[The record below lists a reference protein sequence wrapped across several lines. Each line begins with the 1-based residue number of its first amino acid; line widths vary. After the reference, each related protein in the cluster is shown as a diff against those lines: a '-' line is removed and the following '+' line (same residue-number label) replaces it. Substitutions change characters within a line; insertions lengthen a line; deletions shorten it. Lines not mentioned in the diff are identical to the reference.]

1 MAQFTR
7 DRLEERGV
15 ALPNES
21 TWSLCARAVPIASNV
36 ESRIFFRPP
45 RIDCQL
51 KLRLQTN
58 LQSFYESWFNTETN
72 RHSSSQLELVLL
84 IPRKQTKSMP
94 LTGRFSTYDRL
105 PGHWSQNASCR
116 VTRYIHDWVLRRKNC
131 TRMKEGAEKLYMTTR
146 MARKNMIY
154 LVNRGCEVP
163 CRLSHTLAYSRFW
176 YIYHLTWTKIKSW
189 QDTNICSK
197 YWCLWLPIK

>member
-1 MAQFTR
+1 MGPCLVAQFTR
-7 DRLEERGV
+7 ERLEERGV

-131 TRMKEGAEKLYMTTR
+131 TRMKEGADKIIHDNANGKKEYDIFGKQ
-146 MARKNMIY
+146 
-154 LVNRGCEVP
+154 
-163 CRLSHTLAYSRFW
+163 RLQSVLWVEPHSRSLPFRV
-176 YIYHLTWTKIKSW
+176 HLPP
-189 QDTNICSK
+189 DLN
-197 YWCLWLPIK
+197 LN